1 MCLEVVYHEE
11 KTELGRQ
18 QAPGMCPYCGGKVS
32 AVDIETKWLF
42 CFLPLCFK
50 VKRKYSCSSC
60 DRRLVLYYWTKH
72 IEAGCEKWRKKHRGV
87 VIEIVFSIYLFV
99 WSSQCWDFFC
109 WYSPAIS
116 DFAKNAPSWWW
127 HWLMSLSSFTF
138 LLVRVLFIV
147 NNLLLLFNKDGVT
160 LAWTCL
166 LSFLFI

>member
-60 DRRLVLYYWTKH
+60 DRRLVLYYWRNA
-72 IEAGCEKWRKKHRGV
+72 IERCENEEKKKTSKKETEEKLKI
-87 VIEIVFSIYLFV
+87 VIYFIYLFAPLSV
-99 WSSQCWDFFC
+99 EVFADFLL
-109 WYSPAIS
+109 WLVILPL
-116 DFAKNAPSWWW
+116 SWWW
-127 HWLMSLSSFTF
+127 HWSIFIEIIIFSSEFCSLYIICW
-138 LLVRVLFIV
+138 IV
-147 NNLLLLFNKDGVT
+147 
-160 LAWTCL
+160 
-166 LSFLFI
+166 